1 MFDVILLVLSTI
13 FTAAVGWE
21 CGVMAERYRV
31 KQALRELAR
40 DSFERGD
47 AAEGERLRGL
57 AEGL

>member
-1 MFDVILLVLSTI
+1 MFDLFLI
-13 FTAAVGWE
+13 FTCSIACAAIGWE
-21 CGVMAERYRV
+21 SGVMAGRYRA